1 MVGAMT
7 RLSLLA
13 GLTLVLAGCA
23 LDPDR
28 LSRRGVV
35 PSGEARSTDQLAP
48 QTLPAGSCASFF
60 WSRDGQDRLL
70 VFDNETA
77 GFARVYIDGRTQEF
91 SMPARRGNPVM
102 GDAYQRDWVDPA
114 RGLELHLT
122 AVIGERAP
130 TGTRIERAILRRVS
144 ADGTEQ
150 VIPLQGQYVCRTV

>member
-1 MVGAMT
+1 MVGAMI
-7 RLSLLA
+7 RLCLLA
-13 GLTLVLAGCA
+13 GLTLVLASCA

-28 LSRRGVV
+28 LSRRGVEPDV
-35 PSGEARSTDQLAP
+35 ESRPTNQLAA
-48 QTLPAGSCASFF
+48 QTLPAGACASFF

-77 GFARVYIDGRTQEF
+77 GFARVYLDGETREF
-91 SMPARRGNPVM
+91 TTPRSRGNPVM
-102 GDAYQRDWVDPA
+102 GDPYRRDWIDPA
-114 RGLELHLT
+114 LGLELHLT